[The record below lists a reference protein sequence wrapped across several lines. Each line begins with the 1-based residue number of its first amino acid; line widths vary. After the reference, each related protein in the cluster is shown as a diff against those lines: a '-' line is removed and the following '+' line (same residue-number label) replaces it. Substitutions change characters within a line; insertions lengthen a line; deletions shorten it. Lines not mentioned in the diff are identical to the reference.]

1 MNTKIF
7 FLLLSVVLSG
17 CLPTL
22 DNSVVTPA
30 VPPDNTVV
38 SAVTV
43 VPPTPTPDN
52 TVVITG
58 NVWVRDDNS
67 QGVGWLLRGTVV
79 NADCEGELCRLTAG
93 EFAGFTFWRGCSTNN
108 PDRLTCKMKGS

>member
-17 CLPTL
+17 CLPVV
-22 DNSVVTPA
+22 DNTPTQAPPPPANNVVA
-30 VPPDNTVV
+30 VVTVV
-38 SAVTV
+38 S
-43 VPPTPTPDN
+43 PTPTPDN
-52 TVVITG
+52 RVTITG

-67 QGVGWLLRGTVV
+67 HGVGWLLRGTVV
-79 NADCEGELCRLTAG
+79 NADCDGELCRLTAG